1 MIQDPCVFS
10 SKQNMER
17 AADGHTSFRGRMFGE
32 SGFSKARK
40 FYGLRFVGDA
50 IGRIQV
56 DARFVGLRGY
66 RSDVR
71 LRRADPVSRSG

>member
-1 MIQDPCVFS
+1 MIQGLCVFNW
-10 SKQNMER
+10 KQSTDC
-17 AADGHTSFRGRMFGE
+17 AADGPTSRKVPMFGE

-40 FYGLRFVGDA
+40 IYDVRFVGDA

-66 RSDVR
+66 
-71 LRRADPVSRSG
+71 